1 MLKIYGY
8 KEMNMMAKATKKRV
22 TKKVVAKS
30 PARAKSSA
38 ADKAGKDRLRDTSK
52 KMAAMKKE
60 AAQRI
65 RHFKSELKHQIA
77 AAKDA
82 AYSKGYD
89 DASKAHQDKQN
100 ALEKLVGAVK
110 AKFEKQ
116 HAVKSK
122 TKGKAKAQPKAANAA
137 RRKPANKTASTSAK
151 KSATRKA
158 VAKPARKSSAKKT
171 SKTSAQ

>member
-1 MLKIYGY
+1 
-8 KEMNMMAKATKKRV
+8 MAKATKKPV
-22 TKKVVAKS
+22 TKKAVAKS

-38 ADKAGKDRLRDTSK
+38 ADKAGKDKLRDTSK

-65 RHFKSELKHQIA
+65 RLFKSELKHQIA

-116 HAVKSK
+116 HTVKSK
-122 TKGKAKAQPKAANAA
+122 TKGKAKAQPKATNVA
-137 RRKPANKTASTSAK
+137 RKKPANKVAASTSAK

-158 VAKPARKSSAKKT
+158 VAKPSVKRSAAKKT
-171 SKTSAQ
+171 SKTSAQQ